1 LSELGR
7 LVPIE
12 GNPGYAE
19 IRFTADRVIL
29 GMPRKSVT
37 NLFNEVELLRRPI
50 KEQYDS
56 VF

>member
-19 IRFTADRVIL
+19 IRLTADRVIL